1 MNIGQQLR
9 AMDLGMRVV
18 ASFPEWK
25 DTPIILGESDP
36 EGCAACKGEKNGY
49 RNGPLYGASV
59 AEAVA
64 RAVELS
70 KRNGVKLQGAVTWAF
85 EFEDQPLFAG
95 FRELATGGK
104 ANGKNFLVDKAVLNV
119 FRMMG
124 MMSGQ
129 YVSVS
134 NSGALPL
141 EEVLSGSVRTNAD
154 LGAVATRSEH
164 KLEVLLWNYHDDDV
178 AAEPTRI
185 ELSINGLPV
194 HRALKVKE
202 YLMDASHSNAY
213 AEWKKMGSPSE
224 PTEEQFRRLQSAAK
238 LQGGPLT
245 SSTSSISDKDHIV
258 ELPITLARQGVTLVE
273 VAW

>member
-1 MNIGQQLR
+1 
-9 AMDLGMRVV
+9 MRVV

-59 AEAVA
+59 AEAMA

-70 KRNGVKLQGAVTWAF
+70 RRNGVKLQGAVTWAF

-95 FRELATGGK
+95 FRELATGGN

-134 NSGALPL
+134 NSGALPI
-141 EEVLSGSVRTNAD
+141 EQVLGDSVRSSAD
-154 LGAVATRSEH
+154 LGVVATRSEH

-178 AAEPTRI
+178 AAEPERLK
-185 ELSINGLPV
+185 LSINGIGM
-194 HRALKVKE
+194 HRTLKVKE
-202 YLMDASHSNAY
+202 YLMDANHSNAY
-213 AEWKKMGSPSE
+213 AEWKKMGSPAE
-224 PTEEQFRRLQSAAK
+224 PTEQQFRRMQIAAK
-238 LQGGPLT
+238 LQGRPV
-245 SSTSSISDKDHIV
+245 TSSIADKDHIV
-258 ELPITLARQGVTLVE
+258 EFPIVLERQGVTLIE
-273 VAW
+273 VTW